1 MALNPCLRQTNN
13 AAWSMQLPE
22 QTPKTQAATLG
33 AWHVV
38 QDVLPWRQY
47 GLWAVLV
54 LVVLI
59 LAGVAWRLMGQL
71 KKV

>member
-1 MALNPCLRQTNN
+1 
-13 AAWSMQLPE
+13 MQLPE